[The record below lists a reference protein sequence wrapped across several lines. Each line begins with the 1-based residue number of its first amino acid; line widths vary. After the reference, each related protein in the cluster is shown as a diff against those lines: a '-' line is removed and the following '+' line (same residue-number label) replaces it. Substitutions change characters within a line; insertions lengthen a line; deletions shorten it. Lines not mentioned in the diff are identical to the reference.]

1 MAKKKEIKFTQEEL
15 DSLSNLKNAY
25 AQLELSLGK
34 VEMARIQIDQRAEQI
49 EGEKLSLETQINEL
63 QKQERVLVESLNEKY
78 GAGNLDP
85 NTGVFTPNESSQKKK
100 T

>member
-85 NTGVFTPNESSQKKK
+85 NTGVFTPNEI
-100 T
+100 

>member
-1 MAKKKEIKFTQEEL
+1 MAKNKEIKFTQEEL

-85 NTGVFTPNESSQKKK
+85 NTGVFTPNEK
-100 T
+100 

>member
-15 DSLSNLKNAY
+15 DSLSNLKKTY

-85 NTGVFTPNESSQKKK
+85 NTGVFTPNEK
-100 T
+100 

>member
-15 DSLSNLKNAY
+15 DSLSNLKNTY

-34 VEMARIQIDQRAEQI
+34 VEMARIQIDQRVEQI
-49 EGEKLSLETQINEL
+49 EGEKMALETQLNEL

-85 NTGVFTPNESSQKKK
+85 NTGVFTPNEK
-100 T
+100 

>member
-15 DSLSNLKNAY
+15 DSLSNLKNTY

-49 EGEKLSLETQINEL
+49 EGEKLSLETQLNEL
-63 QKQERVLVESLNEKY
+63 QKQERALVVSFNEKY

-85 NTGVFTPNESSQKKK
+85 STGFLHQMKNNYLTE
-100 T
+100 